1 MGIEYDKIT
10 SESPEI
16 IDEIILFVKNLEE
29 NEQIGKKTGFNEWL
43 ETLKEGELRYRFK
56 IPPGFNDDNKCGVEK
71 FGDLFIWKEILKL
84 PTIRNVRHVIFITN
98 DEKDD
103 WWTKDKKG
111 NLAIHSSLIEEFSQ
125 INPYTSIDFMTIE
138 IFQKYA
144 SKLYSLCEFGVYA
157 DFNRKDEEFI
167 ERINDKIVEDII
179 REVNCYEDYY
189 LFSNDIGSEGIED
202 IEFLECSFNRIE
214 ETYSEISDS
223 DIIIYYDLLYSIE
236 ISCISHDY
244 WGRDDETKQI
254 ILSPDIKH
262 SFEGDIIVSINRTIN
277 KNDVEKQ
284 PNMLKEDEE
293 YMFED
298 IIRSNIEQVD
308 RIDAIL

>member
-1 MGIEYDKIT
+1 M
-10 SESPEI
+10 
-16 IDEIILFVKNLEE
+16 
-29 NEQIGKKTGFNEWL
+29 
-43 ETLKEGELRYRFK
+43 
-56 IPPGFNDDNKCGVEK
+56 
-71 FGDLFIWKEILKL
+71 
-84 PTIRNVRHVIFITN
+84 
-98 DEKDD
+98 
-103 WWTKDKKG
+103 
-111 NLAIHSSLIEEFSQ
+111 AIHSSLIEEFSQ

-244 WGRDDETKQI
+244 
-254 ILSPDIKH
+254 
-262 SFEGDIIVSINRTIN
+262 
-277 KNDVEKQ
+277 
-284 PNMLKEDEE
+284 
-293 YMFED
+293 
-298 IIRSNIEQVD
+298 
-308 RIDAIL
+308 